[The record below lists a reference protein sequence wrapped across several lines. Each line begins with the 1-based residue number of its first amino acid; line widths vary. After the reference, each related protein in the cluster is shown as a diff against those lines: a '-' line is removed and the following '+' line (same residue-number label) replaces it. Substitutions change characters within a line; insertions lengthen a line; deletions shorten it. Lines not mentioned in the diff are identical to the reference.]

1 MKLPLPLQPQQL
13 HHPCDAG
20 QFGFQTTADL
30 EDLTEIIGQM
40 RAMDAIRFVTGIRHD
55 GYNLFVLGPSGIGKN
70 SIVRHFLEKKAE
82 GEHKPDDWCYI
93 NNFALPHKPKV
104 LRLPSGRGEELRQ
117 RMEQLV
123 DYLRSADRKST
134 RLNSSH
140 QKISY
145 AVFCL

>member
-1 MKLPLPLQPQQL
+1 MTNHSPLAPQQL
-13 HHPCDAG
+13 RQSCDPG
-20 QFGFQTTADL
+20 QFSFGTTADI
-30 EDLTEIIGQM
+30 EDLTEILGQM
-40 RAMDAIRFVTGIRHD
+40 RAMDAIRFGTGIRHD
-55 GYNLFVLGPSGIGKN
+55 GYNLFVLGPSGIGK
-70 SIVRHFLEKKAE
+70 SSVVRQFLEQKAS

-93 NNFALPHKPKV
+93 NNFSQPHKPQV

-117 RMEQLV
+117 RMEKLV